1 MNRPIV
7 SVVGDRNL
15 PESDP
20 LSGLAEELGRA
31 LVGAGYAVATGG
43 LGSLAAHIASGA
55 RSSEEYREGRL
66 IAVLPGFDPAAAECK
81 ADIVLATGLDHA
93 RNFIVANSDAVVALG
108 GGAGTLSE
116 IGFAWALHR
125 LVIAY
130 RVNGWSGK
138 VADTKID
145 ERIRYPDIPEDRV
158 YGVDTA
164 FEVLALLSKFLPLYQ
179 RRHQRI
185 PDR

>member
-1 MNRPIV
+1 MRRPVV

-15 PESDP
+15 PDSD
-20 LSGLAEELGRA
+20 LRSRLAEELGRA
-31 LVGAGYAVATGG
+31 LIGAGYAVATGG
-43 LGSLAAHIASGA
+43 IGSLAAHIATGA
-55 RSSEEYREGRL
+55 RDSEEHLEGRL
-66 IAVLPGFDPAAAECK
+66 IAVLPGFDPAPAEDR

-93 RNFIVANSDAVVALG
+93 RNLIVANSDAVVALG

-130 RVNGWSGK
+130 RVSGWSGK
-138 VADTKID
+138 VADTRID
-145 ERIRYPDIPEDRV
+145 ERIRYPNIPEDRV

-164 FEVLALLSKFLPLYQ
+164 SEVIALLSKLLPLYQ
-179 RRHQRI
+179 RRHEGI